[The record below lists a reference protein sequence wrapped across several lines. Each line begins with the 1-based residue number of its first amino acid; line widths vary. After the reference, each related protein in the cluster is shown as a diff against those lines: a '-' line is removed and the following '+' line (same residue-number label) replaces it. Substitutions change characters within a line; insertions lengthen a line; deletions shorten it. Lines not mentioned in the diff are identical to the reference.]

1 MVLRRFREHVID
13 HNWFA
18 VGVDLAIVIVGVFLG
33 MQATSW
39 NQERT
44 DFDEARTFRRA
55 IVADLR
61 ANEVDIVTRA
71 AYYRAVRAHALAALD
86 VLEYRPNAAG
96 ESFLVDAYQASSSW
110 RRPLIRSSYDEMIGS
125 GLGKSALGLQTR
137 AQMSSY
143 YAQIPQFNDNVL
155 AITAYKERLRR
166 AMPYDVQQR
175 IGSRCRDQIRT
186 LPSGMQIATLPTHCQ
201 PQLAPRQIVLGV
213 ARLRATSEL
222 NLDLT
227 RLVADLDQK
236 LALFNRY
243 SELARDLRTDLESD
257 A

>member
-1 MVLRRFREHVID
+1 
-13 HNWFA
+13 
-18 VGVDLAIVIVGVFLG
+18 
-33 MQATSW
+33 
-39 NQERT
+39 
-44 DFDEARTFRRA
+44 
-55 IVADLR
+55 
-61 ANEVDIVTRA
+61 
-71 AYYRAVRAHALAALD
+71 
-86 VLEYRPNAAG
+86 
-96 ESFLVDAYQASSSW
+96 
-110 RRPLIRSSYDEMIGS
+110 MIGS

-155 AITAYKERLRR
+155 TITAYKERLRR

-201 PQLAPRQIVLGV
+201 PQLAPRQIV
-213 ARLRATSEL
+213 
-222 NLDLT
+222 

-236 LALFNRY
+236 LALFDRY

>member
-1 MVLRRFREHVID
+1 M
-13 HNWFA
+13 
-18 VGVDLAIVIVGVFLG
+18 
-33 MQATSW
+33 
-39 NQERT
+39 
-44 DFDEARTFRRA
+44 
-55 IVADLR
+55 
-61 ANEVDIVTRA
+61 
-71 AYYRAVRAHALAALD
+71 
-86 VLEYRPNAAG
+86 
-96 ESFLVDAYQASSSW
+96 
-110 RRPLIRSSYDEMIGS
+110 RSSYDEMIGS